1 MSNIGKEF
9 ESRVML
15 TEDEY
20 FNIVSYFLKL
30 HPNKQFLQIINIYFD
45 TTNLF
50 LRNQHITLR
59 ARATN
64 DSHYELT
71 LKIKGSNGDDE
82 INDTLT
88 KNEFDLF
95 INKKVFPSGHVR
107 NYLLSLPYSLDSYKQ
122 LTSLYNRRLEIEENH
137 HLIVI
142 DKNTYSDI
150 TDYNLEVESKD
161 SVYSATRV
169 INQYVKMFNLS
180 LVNQKYAGK
189 ASRAIYAAR
198 NNN

>member
-15 TEDEY
+15 TEEEY
-20 FNIVSYFLKL
+20 FNIVSYFIKL
-30 HPNKQFLQIINIYFD
+30 NPNKQFLQIINIYFD
-45 TTNLF
+45 TPNLF
-50 LRNQHITLR
+50 LRNQHMTLR

-71 LKIKGSNGDDE
+71 LKIKGNNGDDE

-95 INKKVFPSGHVR
+95 VNRHIFPNGHVK
-107 NYLLSLPYSLDSYKQ
+107 NYLLSLPYSLDSYRQ
-122 LTSLYNRRLEIEENH
+122 LTSLHNRRLEIEENH
-137 HLIVI
+137 HLIVV
-142 DKNTYSDI
+142 DKNTYGDI

-161 SVYSATRV
+161 SVHSATRV
-169 INQYVKMFNLS
+169 LNQYIKMFNLS
-180 LVNQKYAGK
+180 LVEQKYSGK
-189 ASRAIYAAR
+189 AHRAIDAAVK
-198 NNN
+198 